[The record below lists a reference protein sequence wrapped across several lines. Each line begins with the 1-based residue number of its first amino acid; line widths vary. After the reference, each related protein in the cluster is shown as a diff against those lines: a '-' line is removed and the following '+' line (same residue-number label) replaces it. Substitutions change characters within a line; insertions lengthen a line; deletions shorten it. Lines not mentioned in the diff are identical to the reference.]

1 MAEDRATLYEP
12 ETLLPSQFFG
22 GHERDDGI
30 TAERSLMQA
39 LLADAIDCYQRYALA
54 RDARGM
60 ALFDDAHRWVHS
72 HDREW
77 LLSFDNTCEAL
88 GLDADR
94 IREGLSQWAGSRPRR
109 RRSKPRIVSVA
120 GRLASHRQGGEVPRR
135 AA

>member
-12 ETLLPSQFFG
+12 ETLLPSQYFG
-22 GHERDDGI
+22 GQERDDGI
-30 TAERSLMQA
+30 AAERSLMQA

-94 IREGLSQWAGSRPRR
+94 IREGLSRWAGARPRR
-109 RRSKPRIVSVA
+109 RRARPRIVSVA
-120 GRLASHRQGGEVPRR
+120 GRVREQRAAESPRR